1 MAYSEEELFDI
12 LNEDGTRTGRTKA
25 RGLVHRD
32 GDLHGASHVFV
43 IRRNAGRL
51 QVLMQKRSADKDS
64 FPSCWDTSA
73 AGHLDTGENFDKAAV
88 RELKEE
94 LGVSGPVLKYIFTQ
108 KVEYTE
114 NFYDKPFHDNEID
127 HVYIAEIDEPEDYFR
142 PESGEVECVQ
152 WQDADRVLAALRAD
166 DPAYCVR
173 REEFEQLVELLNTN
187 RIRTEYA

>member
-1 MAYSEEELFDI
+1 MAYSREELFDI

-43 IRRNAGRL
+43 IRQDAGRL

-73 AGHLDTGENFDKAAV
+73 AGHLDAGEDFDQAAI
-88 RELKEE
+88 RELREE
-94 LGVSGPVLKYIFTQ
+94 LGVSGPVPEYIFTQ
-108 KVEYTE
+108 RVEYTE
-114 NFYDKPFHDNEID
+114 TFYEKPFHDNEID
-127 HVYIAEIDEPEDYFR
+127 HVYIAEVDK
-142 PESGEVECVQ
+142 PESWFSPEPGEVECVE
-152 WQDADRVLAALRAD
+152 WQDAEKVLAALQAD

-173 REEFEQLVELLNTN
+173 REEFEQLIYILTKRLDGNN
-187 RIRTEYA
+187 

>member
-43 IRRNAGRL
+43 IRRVAAKL

-73 AGHLDTGENFDKAAV
+73 AGHLDVGEDFDKAAV
-88 RELKEE
+88 RELREE
-94 LGVSGPVLKYIFTQ
+94 LGVSGPEPKYIFTQ

-114 NFYDKPFHDNEID
+114 NFYGKPFHDNEID
-127 HVYIAEIDEPEDYFR
+127 HVYIVEIDEAEDYFQ
-142 PESGEVECVQ
+142 PEPGEVECVQ
-152 WQDADRVLAALRAD
+152 WQDADRVLAVLRAD